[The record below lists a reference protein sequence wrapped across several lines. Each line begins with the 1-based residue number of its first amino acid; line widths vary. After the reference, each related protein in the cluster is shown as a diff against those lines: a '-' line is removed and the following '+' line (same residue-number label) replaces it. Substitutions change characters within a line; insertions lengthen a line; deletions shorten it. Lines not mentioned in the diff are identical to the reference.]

1 MSRKKE
7 RLSLTMT
14 KSQGTWVLIPLSIL
28 VLFSALFYSNKKD
41 VKRNIWYQREQGELI
56 ELAINVISLLLW
68 PLVIE
73 NIIGWNLI
81 EKHPILLVGFMW
93 TVIMIL
99 WDITSNANT
108 IESPENASA
117 KNNNTKMNANV
128 IIGASWAVGSLL
140 AVVSKTSAITPESA
154 RVLLVSLVL
163 CVAFVVPMMIEVD
176 LRSPIAKG
184 MRTVQRSV
192 LHYAIGLFVTGVA
205 MNWGI

>member
-1 MSRKKE
+1 
-7 RLSLTMT
+7 MT
-14 KSQGTWVLIPLSIL
+14 KSRGTWVVIPLSIL

-56 ELAINVISLLLW
+56 ELAINAISLLVW

-73 NIIGWNLI
+73 NIIGWNII
-81 EKHPILLVGFMW
+81 EKHPLLLIGFLW

-99 WDITSNANT
+99 WDITTNANT
-108 IESPENASA
+108 IESPEVASA

-163 CVAFVVPMMIEVD
+163 CVAFVVPMMIEID
-176 LRSPIAKG
+176 LRSPVAKG
-184 MRTVQRSV
+184 MRTLQRSV